1 MSLFRTDIAYD
12 PAAQERV
19 RAWVAALRGGEHRQA
34 QKSLRA
40 LDGLCCLGVACHVFD
55 PRRWRLSKGEW
66 SYMGAIGEL
75 PYAVVD
81 AYQLRSPD
89 GRYGPCPEAD
99 SLAAANDH
107 GTSFAELA
115 GLIESELAAT
125 IERRARRDATARE
138 GMGAQRRSTPS
149 LAPSRSAEDRETTV
163 PDLGYV
169 RALEP

>member
-12 PAAQERV
+12 PAAQGRV

-34 QKSLRA
+34 QRYLRT
-40 LDGLCCLGVACHVFD
+40 LDGLCCLGVACQVFD
-55 PRRWRLSKGEW
+55 PRRWRLFGGEW

-75 PYAVVD
+75 PYALVE

-115 GLIESELAAT
+115 GLIEGELEAT
-125 IERRARRDATARE
+125 IERRARREAAALE
-138 GMGAQRRSTPS
+138 ALEAQR
-149 LAPSRSAEDRETTV
+149 
-163 PDLGYV
+163 
-169 RALEP
+169 

>member
-1 MSLFRTDIAYD
+1 MSLFRTDIAFD

-34 QKSLRA
+34 QKSLRTF
-40 LDGLCCLGVACHVFD
+40 DGLCCLGVACEVFD
-55 PRRWRLSKGEW
+55 ARRWRLFGGEW

-75 PYAVVD
+75 PYAVVE
-81 AYQLRSPD
+81 AYQMRSPD

-115 GLIESELAAT
+115 DLIESELAAT
-125 IERRARRDATARE
+125 IERRARREAAARE
-138 GMGAQRRSTPS
+138 
-149 LAPSRSAEDRETTV
+149 
-163 PDLGYV
+163 
-169 RALEP
+169 ALEAQT